1 MPHTVVVKDG
11 KRLPREVV
19 DSPSLEM
26 SNIQPGKAMKKVP
39 CIFLHKKK
47 EKIPCYMPGFEP
59 GVDCMTS
66 TSGVEP
72 LLDALIQ
79 QQSSRTREQRGDR
92 GQRSGKLQSCVG
104 TGQEKGH

>member
-39 CIFLHKKK
+39 CIFLQKKK
-47 EKIPCYMPGFEP
+47 EKIQCYIYAR
-59 GVDCMTS
+59 
-66 TSGVEP
+66 
-72 LLDALIQ
+72 L
-79 QQSSRTREQRGDR
+79 
-92 GQRSGKLQSCVG
+92 
-104 TGQEKGH
+104 